1 MRKKKIIIA
10 VSALLTLCIVVGVS
24 LLVIFRQK
32 EAVLREVVYRH
43 VFTNDPSEAI
53 PEENLNKIQFLYYLG
68 EYNGMYAVELAPL
81 PDGRLVRR
89 KDWEQDHHIVYR
101 LEFFPH
107 ETYQIVLVSE
117 TDMLGFEAAFV
128 KQLISEEDI
137 RTIYERWVKAKLKDG
152 EKMPSEVVKQV
163 YYDQVLAKDA
173 SKAYSIEDVVIYDIY
188 YEQYPCLI
196 AVMGTKDT
204 VPTIDDVWLL
214 DGLKSPPG
222 DLYPID
228 DMNAIAYTAL
238 YQVIQE
244 AMAYY
249 ESFDFSS
256 LVPQ

>member
-1 MRKKKIIIA
+1 
-10 VSALLTLCIVVGVS
+10 
-24 LLVIFRQK
+24 
-32 EAVLREVVYRH
+32 
-43 VFTNDPSEAI
+43 
-53 PEENLNKIQFLYYLG
+53 
-68 EYNGMYAVELAPL
+68 MYAVELAPL
-81 PDGRLVRR
+81 PNGREALTVL
-89 KDWEQDHHIVYR
+89 DNGYHMVYR
-101 LEFFPH
+101 LEFLPC
-107 ETYQIVLVSE
+107 EMYQVVLVSE
-117 TDMLGFEAAFV
+117 TDMVSFETAFV
-128 KQLISEEDI
+128 KQLISEEDVQA
-137 RTIYERWVKAKLKDG
+137 IYDRWVKAKLKDG

-214 DGLKSPPG
+214 DGLQSPPG

-228 DMNAIAYTAL
+228 DKNAIAYTAL

-256 LVPQ
+256 LAPQ